1 MKKSRDKDRR
11 DEEEEEGWTR
21 IGTGGMKKDKDRER
35 RDEEE

>member
-1 MKKSRDKDRR
+1 MKRSWDRR